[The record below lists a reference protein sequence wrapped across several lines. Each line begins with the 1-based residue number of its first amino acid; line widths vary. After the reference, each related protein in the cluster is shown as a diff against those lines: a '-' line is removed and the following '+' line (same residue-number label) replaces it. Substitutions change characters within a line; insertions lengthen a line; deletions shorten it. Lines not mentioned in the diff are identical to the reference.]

1 MLCGL
6 HFELLYPDRYLQW
19 LIEDQD
25 SIDTQFHTLYALS
38 LAKSA
43 IESFE
48 GEITS
53 KILDPVRREETSI
66 SDSRLSAIFE
76 SPVRERLQIFL
87 LSSDLY
93 DPEEVLDLIEGSE
106 LWSEK
111 VCHNCL
117 WILSAILRFEP
128 LLAEYADYVHEAKE
142 KLIQFSFLGQP
153 YSCLTLIML

>member
-1 MLCGL
+1 M
-6 HFELLYPDRYLQW
+6 
-19 LIEDQD
+19 IEDQD
-25 SIDTQFHTLYALS
+25 SDDTQFHTIYALS

-48 GEITS
+48 AEINS
-53 KILDPVRREETSI
+53 RILDPVRREETGI
-66 SDSRLSAIFE
+66 SECSTSAIFQ

-111 VCHNCL
+111 VCH
-117 WILSAILRFEP
+117 S
-128 LLAEYADYVHEAKE
+128 
-142 KLIQFSFLGQP
+142 SF
-153 YSCLTLIML
+153 